1 MIKRYEMT
9 VRHNDG
15 SIGITHTDAL
25 SLVKAA
31 VDIYRDAKVEFDVK
45 DHEAAS
51 SFSSY
56 RVIAAGRTT
65 LSGEYVATCEWPIY
79 RNDPF
84 MAR

>member
-1 MIKRYEMT
+1 MSTRYEMT
-9 VRHNDG
+9 MRRDDDG
-15 SIGITHTDAL
+15 SVDTIRSDSLSGI
-25 SLVKAA
+25 KRA
-31 VDIYRDAKVEFDVK
+31 VDICMDGNVEFDVK

-65 LSGEYVATCEWPIY
+65 LSGSYVATADWL
-79 RNDPF
+79 NDAF

>member
-1 MIKRYEMT
+1 MSRYEIT
-9 VRHNDG
+9 VTYTDG
-15 SIGITHTDAL
+15 TSDTYRPESIDVIKQIAASAT
-25 SLVKAA
+25 KAK
-31 VDIYRDAKVEFDVK
+31 YEFVVK

-65 LSGEYVATCEWPIY
+65 LSRGYVATADWL
-79 RNDPF
+79 NDAF

>member
-1 MIKRYEMT
+1 MTKRYEMT

-31 VDIYRDAKVEFDVK
+31 VDIYRDSKVEFDVK
-45 DHEAAS
+45 DHEAHS
-51 SFSSY
+51 SFSPY

-65 LSGEYVATCEWPIY
+65 LSGGYVATADWL
-79 RNDPF
+79 NDAF
-84 MAR
+84 MVR